1 MRTKSESRRLAILE
15 TAAGTF
21 HERGFEATTMSEVA
35 SRLGGSKATLYS
47 YFDSK
52 EVLFVTVILEK
63 AKALVGPVS
72 EAFSHSPDI
81 EKAVQRFA
89 VEYLNIMLKPE
100 VLAMKRMA
108 MAQAERCGFGKRIYE
123 EAIKP
128 AWANIAARLQRA
140 MDDGQ
145 LRHSDADVAVMH
157 LKGLC
162 EAGLI
167 DQCLNGCRETPT
179 KAEIAE
185 TARLG
190 ADAFLRAY
198 RPD

>member
-1 MRTKSESRRLAILE
+1 
-15 TAAGTF
+15 
-21 HERGFEATTMSEVA
+21 MSEVA

-52 EVLFVTVILEK
+52 EALFVTVMLEK
-63 AKALVGPVS
+63 AKALIGPLT
-72 EAFSHSPDI
+72 EAFSHSTDI
-81 EKAVQRFA
+81 GQAVQRFA
-89 VEYLNIMLKPE
+89 VEYLNIILEPE
-100 VLAMKRMA
+100 VLAMKRMT

-128 AWANIAARLQRA
+128 AWADIAARLQKA
-140 MDDGQ
+140 MDAGQ
-145 LRHSDADVAVMH
+145 LRQSDPFVAVMH

-167 DQCLNGCRETPT
+167 DQCLNGCRDTPT
-179 KAEIAE
+179 KAEVVE

-198 RPD
+198 KPD